1 MCNLFQF
8 YIMGRVGRVAKNIL
22 RLRELVTTNDVK
34 TRALLSSEGFMQ
46 PAQAMTY
53 ENKFWIKL
61 KLAFPWL

>member
-1 MCNLFQF
+1 MVPVLYHGARGSGCKKHIEIKGARDYYF
-8 YIMGRVGRVAKNIL
+8 
-22 RLRELVTTNDVK
+22 K

-61 KLAFPWL
+61 KLTFPWL